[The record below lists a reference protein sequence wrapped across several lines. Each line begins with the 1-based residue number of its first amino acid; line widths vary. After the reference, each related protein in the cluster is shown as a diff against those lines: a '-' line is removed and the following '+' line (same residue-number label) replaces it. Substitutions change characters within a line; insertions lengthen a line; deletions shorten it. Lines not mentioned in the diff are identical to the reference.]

1 MVLLTTFNYFFIVLP
16 IILIYKLY
24 ICDSMAAAKRGSK
37 VKNSVIKE
45 MKQTDVVDMYANGL
59 TQAEIKEEFK
69 KQGKQ
74 ISLGTISNY
83 ISEAR
88 QEWTEKRMDDMDI
101 ILAKELSK
109 LDKME
114 EEADAIFKK
123 FNPDETDMESTFECS
138 KEANEWT
145 KTKLRIM
152 EQRHKLLGLYKP
164 VKLDVESKNVN
175 VNANVDAAKET
186 RSVILSRLSKK
197 PE

>member
-1 MVLLTTFNYFFIVLP
+1 MSEL
-16 IILIYKLY
+16 
-24 ICDSMAAAKRGSK
+24 
-37 VKNSVIKE
+37 
-45 MKQTDVVDMYANGL
+45 KQTEVVDLYAQGFS
-59 TQAEIKEEFK
+59 QSEIKEEFK
-69 KQGKQ
+69 KRGKE
-74 ISLGTISNY
+74 ISIPTISNC
-83 ISEAR
+83 ISKTRE
-88 QEWTEKRMDDMDI
+88 EWTVQRMEDMDL

-123 FNPDETDMESTFECS
+123 FNPDETEMESTFECS

-186 RSVILSRLSKK
+186 RSLILSRLSKK